1 MTPNSSKQP
10 TVAVF
15 ADAQNVN
22 LFRYSHAI
30 LNFVNSLGGAPC
42 LYAYHH
48 WRSISPKKEHKL
60 QSQNWRCIDVPIIAR
75 NELDKLLINDFSDL
89 CRFWQ
94 PDILV
99 LITNDGDFAA
109 LVRYY
114 LGTGR
119 KVIVIGYEG
128 KVSRKL
134 QCLVPKSIYFTEKL
148 YRSSSIAA

>member
-1 MTPNSSKQP
+1 MTLNASRQL

-22 LFRYSHAI
+22 LFRYSQAI
-30 LNFVNSLGGAPC
+30 LNFVNNLGGVPC

-48 WRSISPKKEHKL
+48 WRSISPKKEQRL
-60 QSQNWRCIDVPIIAR
+60 QSQNWRCVDVPII
-75 NELDKLLINDFSDL
+75 EKDKLDRQLMGDFDEL

-94 PDILV
+94 PDVLV

-109 LVRYY
+109 MVKSY

-128 KVSRKL
+128 KVSKKL
-134 QCLVPKSIYFTEKL
+134 RRLVPQSVYFAEAL
-148 YRSSSIAA
+148 RRGLPIAA